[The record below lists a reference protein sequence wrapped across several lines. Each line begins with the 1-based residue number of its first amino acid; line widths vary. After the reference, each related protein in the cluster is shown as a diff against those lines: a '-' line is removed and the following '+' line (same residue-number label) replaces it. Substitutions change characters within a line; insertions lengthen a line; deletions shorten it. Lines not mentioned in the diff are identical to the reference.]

1 MLPSPESLRH
11 RDVEPERATTL
22 SAQIPA
28 QTLRYRPDIDG
39 LRGIAVL
46 AVVLYHAHVPGFSGG
61 YVGVDVFFVISGYLI
76 TQLLEA
82 TGGTGSPRAWGE
94 FYLRRARRLLPA
106 LLVLLAAAA
115 IAATVL
121 FLPADLVRFG
131 RGLLLAT
138 VFLGNVGAWLD
149 GGYFAPGWRFTPLRH
164 LWSIGVEEQFYLIFP
179 LVLFGILRL
188 PTRWRTVLVA
198 LLALSSLSLAIW
210 AATRWPVQNYYLL
223 PTRGWEL
230 LVGVWAALYP
240 RPACDSKRTGLAA
253 LAFITLAAVVWQA
266 SFEHFPSIANLAACA
281 STALLIRTN
290 SGTQT
295 AIGRALSVRPLVF
308 TGLISYSLYLWHAPV
323 LAFASYYSVTEPS
336 GPSRALLLAL
346 IYAVSALSWRY
357 VERPFRA
364 RSPLRAARLLLRV
377 GVPVMALLASYG
389 YWLWHS
395 TGLPGRFDATVLR
408 LAATDTQLSQRPIEP
423 RCLNLSDL
431 EIERGQ
437 LCSFG
442 PTDDSAG
449 RIVVWGDSHAQALL
463 PAYRSLAD
471 RYHLRIY
478 FAVKG
483 ACWPL
488 LGSEAGAAGNFWH
501 ERCTHFNQLMA
512 QGIRQLRPQR
522 VVLNAYWRD
531 ASSAGWP
538 QHVNQLLRPE
548 ASITRGIERT
558 LAAVGSA
565 GASACVV
572 LTVPGYPYPIP
583 YARAMAE
590 QRHLAPSSLVITRE
604 AAVNQFQDVE
614 RQLRAFAGRNQLL
627 VVDAKDA
634 MCPGDRCVIAAP
646 DGGSLYED
654 ANHLS
659 VAGSQWVSPVLAR
672 CIADLEPGGTATS
685 QAPATSPGG
694 SR

>member
-1 MLPSPESLRH
+1 MS
-11 RDVEPERATTL
+11 L
-22 SAQIPA
+22 SAQIAPR
-28 QTLRYRPDIDG
+28 TLRYRPDIDG
-39 LRGIAVL
+39 LRGVAVL

-82 TGGTGSPRAWGE
+82 IGGTGSPRAWGE

-121 FLPADLVRFG
+121 FLPADLIRFG

-149 GGYFAPGWRFTPLRH
+149 GGYFNPGWRFTPLRH
-164 LWSIGVEEQFYLIFP
+164 LWSIGVEEQFYLVFP
-179 LVLFGILRL
+179 VVLLGILRL
-188 PTRWRTVLVA
+188 PTRWRTLLVA

-230 LVGVWAALYP
+230 LVGVGVALYP
-240 RPACDSKRTGLAA
+240 RPPSGTKRAA
-253 LAFITLAAVVWQA
+253 LPVLAFVTLAAVVWQA

-281 STALLIRTN
+281 STALLIRTDT
-290 SGTQT
+290 GAQT
-295 AIGRALSVRPLVF
+295 AIGRVLRLRPLVF

-336 GPSRALLLAL
+336 AAPRALLLTL
-346 IYAVSALSWRY
+346 IYLVSVLSWRF
-357 VERPFRA
+357 VELPLRA
-364 RSPLRAARLLLRV
+364 RSPAQTARLLLRA
-377 GVPVMALLASYG
+377 GLPVMGLLGSCG

-395 TGLPGRFDATVLR
+395 DGLPGRFDPAVVR
-408 LAATDTQLSQRPIEP
+408 LAATETQPSARTIEP
-423 RCLNLSDL
+423 RCLNLTER

-442 PTDDSAG
+442 PTDDSAR
-449 RIVVWGDSHAQALL
+449 RIVVWGDSHAEALL
-463 PAYRSLAD
+463 PAYRSLAE

-501 ERCTHFNQLMA
+501 ERCTHFNLAMA
-512 QGIRQLRPQR
+512 EGIRQLRPQR

-531 ASSAGWP
+531 ASSAGWL
-538 QHVNQLLRPE
+538 QHVNRLLRPD
-548 ASITRGIERT
+548 ASISRGIERT
-558 LAAVGSA
+558 LAAVSSA

-583 YARAMAE
+583 YARAMAQ
-590 QRHLAPSSLVITRE
+590 QRHLAPDSLVITRE
-604 AAVNQFQDVE
+604 AALKQFQDVE
-614 RQLRAFAGRNQLL
+614 HELHSLAGRNQLQ

-634 MCPGDRCVIAAP
+634 MCPGAQCLIFGP
-646 DGGSLYED
+646 DGSSLYQD

-659 VAGSQWVSPVLAR
+659 AAGSRWVSPVLER
-672 CIADLEPGGTATS
+672 CISDLEPGPTARP
-685 QAPATSPGG
+685 QAPASSPGG
-694 SR
+694 SK